1 MIDHP
6 TLNRSENKKF
16 KKCKISNYNIMNL
29 IHKIVQLLIVA
40 ITVCIYIRIHKK
52 LLFLT
57 YFNIGILQN
66 IG

>member
-16 KKCKISNYNIMNL
+16 KKCKMSNYNIMNL

-40 ITVCIYIRIHKK
+40 ITVCIYMH
-52 LLFLT
+52 
-57 YFNIGILQN
+57 QN
-66 IG
+66 S